1 MDEQRIVEIESKL
14 AHQELSLEELN
25 TVVTEQ
31 SSRLTRLEDL
41 TERLLERVQSL
52 SDSGGAAAAGDERPP
67 HY

>member
-1 MDEQRIVEIESKL
+1 MDEQRIVEIETKL

-25 TVVTEQ
+25 AVVTEQ
-31 SSRLTRLEDL
+31 NSRLASLEDL

-52 SDSGGAAAAGDERPP
+52 SDGGGAASADDERPP